1 MKPLK
6 AVVTK
11 VAKDYITIELRSG
24 TTFSVKKVGGI
35 DRGAAVDVYY
45 DYTRN
50 RVRDIRLSG
59 ERDVPIF
66 GEAPDNDAYEMITHP
81 EFEDVEESVEE
92 EVGAPSLPET
102 EEVLEIKEWEL
113 EQELLETGASSSPE
127 SKEFQFKESLS

>member
-24 TTFSVKKVGGI
+24 TTFSVKKVSGI

-45 DYTRN
+45 DFTRN
-50 RVRDIRLSG
+50 RVRDIKLSG

-66 GEAPDNDAYEMITHP
+66 GEAPDNDAYEMITP
-81 EFEDVEESVEE
+81 PGFVDIEESVEK
-92 EVGAPSLPET
+92 EVGAPSLPEA
-102 EEVLEIKEWEL
+102 EEVLEIQEWEL

-127 SKEFQFKESLS
+127 GKEF